1 MVCLNRLNS
10 QAPTFRY
17 YQHNRNKCAYPCNPT
32 DKVCGRTSRRVIAA
46 LCITVKEMMANINFG
61 WFSKT
66 LRAIHKSNIMKFK
79 FARSGQLQQT
89 IKRTVAGLTAILG
102 LSAAVPSEAAQPF
115 HPFAES
121 MNIDPDYQW
130 FAPVDMQELNELSAR
145 KRANRGWFVAY
156 DRLHFGLNR
165 PETTAQTSKIDMTWG
180 NRWDLGFMSEK
191 DRGWLFSFTHV
202 SGPNVYDDTRIVRG
216 PLPTTA
222 GGANSPAPQNV
233 FLTSFPAFIARFPFD
248 PAFGDGTF
256 LNRQSVNVAS
266 LSSFEANK
274 TWRFEPYRYG
284 GILEPLVGFRYMQ
297 FNDYAVAQ
305 LYTGIQNDADVA
317 VDIDQFSRTVT
328 RTDNQMVMGQ
338 LGYRYFSTLNRMTF
352 SQESR
357 FFAGQ
362 NFQTQ
367 GFESRTYQYT
377 PGDADGLP
385 ILGQSSAFGGRD
397 NSESVV
403 GLDAR
408 AEAAMQLTKA
418 FNVRAGMQVLYIGR
432 GIWRGANPGQGN
444 QNLFDQAI
452 VSPAFT
458 FGMAFN
464 R

>member
-1 MVCLNRLNS
+1 MKR
-10 QAPTFRY
+10 
-17 YQHNRNKCAYPCNPT
+17 
-32 DKVCGRTSRRVIAA
+32 AA
-46 LCITVKEMMANINFG
+46 A
-61 WFSKT
+61 S
-66 LRAIHKSNIMKFK
+66 
-79 FARSGQLQQT
+79 
-89 IKRTVAGLTAILG
+89 LTAIVG
-102 LSAAVPSEAAQPF
+102 FATAGPVEASQPF

-121 MNIDPDYQW
+121 MDIDPDYQW

-156 DRLHFGLNR
+156 DRLHFGLDR
-165 PETTAQTSKIDMTWG
+165 PDTTAQSKNKIDMTWG
-180 NRWDLGFMSEK
+180 NRYDLGFMSDK

-222 GGANSPAPQNV
+222 ANAIPQNP
-233 FLTSFPAFIARFPFD
+233 FLTSFPAFMQRFPAD

-256 LNRQSVNVAS
+256 LNRRSVNVAT

-297 FNDYAVAQ
+297 FNDYSVDQA
-305 LYTGIQNDADVA
+305 YTGIQNDTDVA
-317 VDIDQFSRTVT
+317 VDIDQFSFTTT

-338 LGYRYFSTLNRMTF
+338 LGYRYSSTLKRMTF

-362 NFQTQ
+362 NFQSQ
-367 GFESRTYQYT
+367 GFSSKTYQYT
-377 PGDADGLP
+377 PQDADGIP
-385 ILGQSSAFGGRD
+385 ILGQTSAFGGRD
-397 NSESVV
+397 NSEFVV
-403 GLDAR
+403 GMDAR

-418 FNVRAGMQVLYIGR
+418 FNVRAGVQVLYIGR

-444 QNLFDQAI
+444 QNLVDQSI
-452 VSPAFT
+452 ISPAFT

>member
-1 MVCLNRLNS
+1 
-10 QAPTFRY
+10 
-17 YQHNRNKCAYPCNPT
+17 
-32 DKVCGRTSRRVIAA
+32 
-46 LCITVKEMMANINFG
+46 VKEMMANIKFG

-66 LRAIHKSNIMKFK
+66 LRAIHKFNIMKFK
-79 FARSGQLQQT
+79 FAQSGQFKKT
-89 IKRTVAGLTAILG
+89 IKRAVAGLTAIMS
-102 LSAAVPSEAAQPF
+102 LSTALPSEAAQPF

-121 MNIDPDYQW
+121 MDIDPDYQW

-156 DRLHFGLNR
+156 DRLHFGLDR
-165 PETTAQTSKIDMTWG
+165 PDTVAQNSKIDMTWG
-180 NRWDLGFMSEK
+180 NRWDFGFMSEK

-222 GGANSPAPQNV
+222 ANQTPQNI
-233 FLTSFPAFIARFPFD
+233 FLTSFPAFISRFPFD

-256 LNRQSVNVAS
+256 LNRRSVNVAS

-284 GILEPLVGFRYMQ
+284 GILEPLIGFRYMQ
-297 FNDYAVAQ
+297 FNDYDVDQ
-305 LYTGIQNDADVA
+305 RYEGIRSITTGLVI
-317 VDIDQFSRTVT
+317 IDQFSRTVT

-362 NFQTQ
+362 NFQNQ
-367 GFESRTYQYT
+367 GTSSRTYRYT

-385 ILGQSSAFGGRD
+385 ILGQFSSFSGAD
-397 NSESVV
+397 NNEFVV
-403 GLDAR
+403 GMDLR

-418 FNVRAGMQVLYIGR
+418 FNVRAGTQVLYIGR

-444 QNLFDQAI
+444 QNLVDQAVI
-452 VSPAFT
+452 SPAFT